1 MRESRS
7 GMLKRSVSILCGM
20 IGVLPVLA
28 GSFPEDFQSA
38 VLLFRTGKTEEA
50 ETAFVQLSGRQVA
63 QRGVDESL
71 AYAATC
77 ALALKK
83 PDQALERGGKI
94 KDETLAKLVKM
105 QILRDQRKYAELL
118 ELSQNDDFS
127 KWPDGKIYGTLTCRA
142 NAYAA
147 LKKYENAEK
156 DYRAAIQATLL
167 TEDKGIALLL
177 LGELYRDG
185 FKDNQKAVDT
195 YGEFLKLK
203 DPRIGLL
210 SKAVTSRARLL
221 ALQGQGE
228 QALVELIAVQ
238 GKPISEPAIIYAL
251 RVCSG
256 EMNIALGK
264 TNEALVCYRGAV
276 GVTNAPEALLKEV
289 GQKIADLE
297 KLDQK

>member
-1 MRESRS
+1 MV
-7 GMLKRSVSILCGM
+7 KRFVLTVCVM
-20 IGVLPVLA
+20 IGTLPVLA

-38 VLLFRTGKTEEA
+38 MLLFWTGKTEEA
-50 ETAFVQLSGRQVA
+50 ETAFVQLSERKVA

-83 PDQALERGGKI
+83 PELALERVGKI
-94 KDETLAKLVKM
+94 KDENLAKLGKM
-105 QILRDQRKYAELL
+105 QILKDQRKYAELL
-118 ELSQNDDFS
+118 ELAESDDFS
-127 KWPDGKIYGTLTCRA
+127 KWPDGKIYGALMCRA
-142 NAYAA
+142 SAYAG
-147 LKKYENAEK
+147 LKKFENAEK
-156 DYRAAIQATLL
+156 DFRDAIQSTLL
-167 TEDKGIALLL
+167 ANDKGAALLL

-185 FKDNQKAVDT
+185 MKDNQKAIDA
-195 YGEFLKLK
+195 YGELMKLE
-203 DPRIGLL
+203 DLRIGLL

-221 ALQGQGE
+221 ALQGQGG
-228 QALVELIAVQ
+228 QALVELSAVQ
-238 GKPISEPAIIYAL
+238 DKPIREPAIICAL

-256 EMNIALGK
+256 EMNISLGK
-264 TNEALVCYRGAV
+264 PNEALACYRGAA